1 VKKAKM
7 AKKRSVGR
15 PKVHTE
21 EMIPVLVRIPR
32 SVVTQLDKLGGSRQA
47 TVLAAIVR
55 ELNNGK

>member
-1 VKKAKM
+1 MKKAKA

-21 EMIPVLVRIPR
+21 EMVPVLVRIPR
-32 SVVTQLDKLGGSRQA
+32 SVVTQLDKLGGSRQSA
-47 TVLAAIVR
+47 VLAAIVR

>member
-1 VKKAKM
+1 MKKAKM

-55 ELNNGK
+55 ELQRNE

>member
-21 EMIPVLVRIPR
+21 EMVPVLVRIPR

-55 ELNNGK
+55 ELSNGK